1 MKKITNLVL
10 LLPTVVLLKTIY
22 FRDRMSMKTLKNS
35 LFLILL
41 CSFFWGCTPTGL
53 RSYIVLTTSKNPQ
66 DQREATEELMR
77 LAKVGSI
84 VDQIKAEGHLRQL
97 SQSAIPEQQ
106 ELAIKPLVWFTFVSD
121 DGYIQERSL
130 ARLKGILTH
139 QEWSE
144 AYKLKTIFEVS
155 KFIFGRSGTTE
166 EFENKRYLANA
177 DSSERL
183 FAIKFLVDA
192 YPDLSSKLQ
201 QDSVGVFSKFLVLEP
216 TIQNCPTEICNPETK
231 TVEDP
236 QNKNIF
242 GIEGWNIAL
251 EQLKLDLWSS
261 LQGLLNESRISGQ
274 SRETLLALNNEVIRL
289 SISSKL
295 RNKFL
300 SQPLE

>member
-1 MKKITNLVL
+1 
-10 LLPTVVLLKTIY
+10 
-22 FRDRMSMKTLKNS
+22 MKTLKNS

-41 CSFFWGCTPTGL
+41 WSFFWGCTPTGL

-77 LAKVGSI
+77 LAREGSI

-121 DGYIQERSL
+121 DGYIQERCL

-139 QEWSE
+139 QEWSD

-155 KFIFGRSGTTE
+155 EFIFGRSGTTE
-166 EFENKRYLANA
+166 VFENKRYLANA

-201 QDSVGVFSKFLVLEP
+201 QDSVGVFSQFLVLEP

-231 TVEDP
+231 TVENP
-236 QNKNIF
+236 QNKNIL
-242 GIEGWNIAL
+242 GIEDWNIAL

-274 SRETLLALNNEVIRL
+274 SRETLLALNKEVIRL

>member
-1 MKKITNLVL
+1 M
-10 LLPTVVLLKTIY
+10 KTI
-22 FRDRMSMKTLKNS
+22 KNS

-41 CSFFWGCTPTGL
+41 CSIFWGCTPTGL

-77 LAKVGSI
+77 LAREGSI

-130 ARLKGILTH
+130 ARLTGILTH

-144 AYKLKTIFEVS
+144 AYKLKTIFEISEFV
-155 KFIFGRSGTTE
+155 FGRLGTTE
-166 EFENKRYLANA
+166 EFKNKSYLANA
-177 DSSERL
+177 ESSERL
-183 FAIKFLVDA
+183 SAIKFLTDV

-201 QDSVGVFSKFLVLEP
+201 QDSVGVFSRFLVLEP
-216 TIQNCPTEICNPETK
+216 TLQNCPPEICNPETK
-231 TVEDP
+231 TVEDS
-236 QNKNIF
+236 QDKNMV
-242 GIEGWNIAL
+242 GIEDWNLPL
-251 EQLKLDLWSS
+251 EQLKLDLWLG
-261 LQGLLNESRISGQ
+261 LQSLLNESRISGQ
-274 SRETLLALNNEVIRL
+274 SRDSLLALNKDVITL
-289 SISSKL
+289 PISSAL

>member
-1 MKKITNLVL
+1 
-10 LLPTVVLLKTIY
+10 
-22 FRDRMSMKTLKNS
+22 MKTLKNS

-41 CSFFWGCTPTGL
+41 WSFFWGCTPTGL

-77 LAKVGSI
+77 LAKEGSI

-155 KFIFGRSGTTE
+155 EFIFGRSGTTE
-166 EFENKRYLANA
+166 VFENKRYLANA

-201 QDSVGVFSKFLVLEP
+201 QDSVGVFSQFLVLEP

-236 QNKNIF
+236 QNKNIL
-242 GIEGWNIAL
+242 GIEDWNIAL

-274 SRETLLALNNEVIRL
+274 SRETLLALNKEVIRL

>member
-1 MKKITNLVL
+1 M
-10 LLPTVVLLKTIY
+10 KTI
-22 FRDRMSMKTLKNS
+22 KNS

-77 LAKVGSI
+77 LAREGSI

-121 DGYIQERSL
+121 DGYIQERSM

-155 KFIFGRSGTTE
+155 EFVFGRSGTTE

-236 QNKNIF
+236 QNKNIL
-242 GIEGWNIAL
+242 GIEDWNIAL

-261 LQGLLNESRISGQ
+261 LQGLLSESRISGQ
-274 SRETLLALNNEVIRL
+274 SRETLLALNKEVIKL

>member
-1 MKKITNLVL
+1 MKK
-10 LLPTVVLLKTIY
+10 LK
-22 FRDRMSMKTLKNS
+22 DS

-41 CSFFWGCTPTGL
+41 FSIFWGCTPTGL

-77 LAKVGSI
+77 LAKEGSI

-155 KFIFGRSGTTE
+155 EFIFGRSGTTE
-166 EFENKRYLANA
+166 VFENKRYLANA

-201 QDSVGVFSKFLVLEP
+201 QDSVGVFSQFLVLEP

-231 TVEDP
+231 TVENP
-236 QNKNIF
+236 QNKNIL
-242 GIEGWNIAL
+242 GIEDWNIAL

-274 SRETLLALNNEVIRL
+274 SRETLLALNKEVIRL

>member
-1 MKKITNLVL
+1 M
-10 LLPTVVLLKTIY
+10 KTI
-22 FRDRMSMKTLKNS
+22 KNS

-41 CSFFWGCTPTGL
+41 CSIFWGCTPTGL

-77 LAKVGSI
+77 LAREGSI

-130 ARLKGILTH
+130 ARLTGILTH

-144 AYKLKTIFEVS
+144 AYKLKTIFEISEFV
-155 KFIFGRSGTTE
+155 FGRLGTTE
-166 EFENKRYLANA
+166 EFKNKRYLANA
-177 DSSERL
+177 ESSERL
-183 FAIKFLVDA
+183 SAIKFLTDV

-201 QDSVGVFSKFLVLEP
+201 QDSVGVFSRFLVLEP
-216 TIQNCPTEICNPETK
+216 TLQNCPPEICNPETK
-231 TVEDP
+231 TVEDS
-236 QNKNIF
+236 QDKNMV
-242 GIEGWNIAL
+242 GIEDWNLPL
-251 EQLKLDLWSS
+251 EQLKLDLWLG
-261 LQGLLNESRISGQ
+261 LQSLLNETRISEQ
-274 SRETLLALNNEVIRL
+274 SRDLLLALNKDVVRL
-289 SISSKL
+289 PISSAL

>member
-1 MKKITNLVL
+1 M
-10 LLPTVVLLKTIY
+10 KTI
-22 FRDRMSMKTLKNS
+22 KNS

-41 CSFFWGCTPTGL
+41 CSIFWGCTPTGL

-77 LAKVGSI
+77 LAREGSI

-106 ELAIKPLVWFTFVSD
+106 ELAIKPLVWFTFVSE

-130 ARLKGILTH
+130 ARLTGILTH

-155 KFIFGRSGTTE
+155 EFVFGRLGTTE
-166 EFENKRYLANA
+166 EFKNKRYLANA
-177 DSSERL
+177 ESSERL
-183 FAIKFLVDA
+183 SAIKFLVDV

-201 QDSVGVFSKFLVLEP
+201 QDSVGVFSRFLVLEP
-216 TIQNCPTEICNPETK
+216 TLQNCPPEICNPETK

-274 SRETLLALNNEVIRL
+274 SRETLLALNKEVINL

>member
-1 MKKITNLVL
+1 
-10 LLPTVVLLKTIY
+10 
-22 FRDRMSMKTLKNS
+22 MKTLKNTF
-35 LFLILL
+35 FLILL
-41 CSFFWGCTPTGL
+41 CSIFWGCTPTGL

-77 LAKVGSI
+77 LAREGSI

-130 ARLKGILTH
+130 ARLTGILTH

-144 AYKLKTIFEVS
+144 AYKLKTIFEISEFV
-155 KFIFGRSGTTE
+155 FGRLGTTE
-166 EFENKRYLANA
+166 EFKNKRYLANA
-177 DSSERL
+177 ESSERL
-183 FAIKFLVDA
+183 SAIKFLTDV

-201 QDSVGVFSKFLVLEP
+201 QDSVGVFSRFLVLEP
-216 TIQNCPTEICNPETK
+216 TLQNCPPEICNPETK
-231 TVEDP
+231 TVEDS
-236 QNKNIF
+236 QDKNMV
-242 GIEGWNIAL
+242 GIEDWNLPL
-251 EQLKLDLWSS
+251 EQLKLDLWLG
-261 LQGLLNESRISGQ
+261 LQSLLNETRISEQ
-274 SRETLLALNNEVIRL
+274 SRDLLLALNKDVVRL
-289 SISSKL
+289 PISSAL

>member
-1 MKKITNLVL
+1 
-10 LLPTVVLLKTIY
+10 
-22 FRDRMSMKTLKNS
+22 MKTLKNS

-41 CSFFWGCTPTGL
+41 CSIFWGCTPTGL

-77 LAKVGSI
+77 LAREGSI

-106 ELAIKPLVWFTFVSD
+106 ELAIKPLVWFTFVSE

-130 ARLKGILTH
+130 ARLTGILTH

-144 AYKLKTIFEVS
+144 AYKLKTIFEISEFV
-155 KFIFGRSGTTE
+155 FGRLGTTE
-166 EFENKRYLANA
+166 EFKNKRYLANA
-177 DSSERL
+177 ESSERL
-183 FAIKFLVDA
+183 SAIKFLTDV

-201 QDSVGVFSKFLVLEP
+201 QDSVGVFSRFLVLEP
-216 TIQNCPTEICNPETK
+216 TLQNCPPEICNPETK
-231 TVEDP
+231 TVEDS
-236 QNKNIF
+236 QDKNMV
-242 GIEGWNIAL
+242 GIEDWNLPL
-251 EQLKLDLWSS
+251 EQLKLDLWLG
-261 LQGLLNESRISGQ
+261 LQSLLNETRISEQ
-274 SRETLLALNNEVIRL
+274 SRDLLLALNKDVITL
-289 SISSKL
+289 PISSAL

>member
-1 MKKITNLVL
+1 M
-10 LLPTVVLLKTIY
+10 KTI
-22 FRDRMSMKTLKNS
+22 KNS

-41 CSFFWGCTPTGL
+41 CSIFWGCTPTGL

-77 LAKVGSI
+77 LAREGSI

-130 ARLKGILTH
+130 ARLTGILTH

-144 AYKLKTIFEVS
+144 AYKLKTIFEISEFV
-155 KFIFGRSGTTE
+155 FGRLGTTE
-166 EFENKRYLANA
+166 EFKNKRYLANA
-177 DSSERL
+177 ESSERL
-183 FAIKFLVDA
+183 SAIKFLVDV

-201 QDSVGVFSKFLVLEP
+201 QDSVGVFSRFLVLEP
-216 TIQNCPTEICNPETK
+216 TLQNCPPEICNPETK
-231 TVEDP
+231 TVEDS
-236 QNKNIF
+236 QDKNMV
-242 GIEGWNIAL
+242 GIEDWNLPL
-251 EQLKLDLWSS
+251 EQLKLDLWLG

-274 SRETLLALNNEVIRL
+274 SRETLLALNKEVINL

>member
-1 MKKITNLVL
+1 
-10 LLPTVVLLKTIY
+10 
-22 FRDRMSMKTLKNS
+22 MKTLKNS

-41 CSFFWGCTPTGL
+41 WSFFWGCTPTGL

-77 LAKVGSI
+77 LAKEGSI

-155 KFIFGRSGTTE
+155 EFIFGRSGTTE
-166 EFENKRYLANA
+166 VFENKRYLANA

-201 QDSVGVFSKFLVLEP
+201 QDSVGVFSQFLVLEP

-231 TVEDP
+231 TVENP
-236 QNKNIF
+236 QNKNIL
-242 GIEGWNIAL
+242 GIEDWNIAL

-274 SRETLLALNNEVIRL
+274 SRETLLALNKEVIRL

>member
-1 MKKITNLVL
+1 M
-10 LLPTVVLLKTIY
+10 KTI
-22 FRDRMSMKTLKNS
+22 KNS

-41 CSFFWGCTPTGL
+41 CSIFWGCTPTGL

-77 LAKVGSI
+77 LAREGSI

-106 ELAIKPLVWFTFVSD
+106 ELAIKPLVWFTFVSE

-139 QEWSE
+139 QEWSD

-155 KFIFGRSGTTE
+155 EFIFGRSGTTE
-166 EFENKRYLANA
+166 VFENKRYLANA

-201 QDSVGVFSKFLVLEP
+201 QDSVGVFSQFLVLEP

-236 QNKNIF
+236 QNKKIL
-242 GIEGWNIAL
+242 GIEDWNIAL

-274 SRETLLALNNEVIRL
+274 SRETLLALNKEVIKL

-300 SQPLE
+300 SQPSE

>member
-1 MKKITNLVL
+1 M
-10 LLPTVVLLKTIY
+10 KTI
-22 FRDRMSMKTLKNS
+22 KNS
-35 LFLILL
+35 FFLILL
-41 CSFFWGCTPTGL
+41 CSIFWGCTPTGL

-77 LAKVGSI
+77 LAREGSI

-130 ARLKGILTH
+130 ARLTGILTH

-144 AYKLKTIFEVS
+144 AYKLKTIFEISEFV
-155 KFIFGRSGTTE
+155 FGRLGTTE
-166 EFENKRYLANA
+166 EFKNKRYLANA
-177 DSSERL
+177 ESSERL
-183 FAIKFLVDA
+183 SAIKFLVDV

-201 QDSVGVFSKFLVLEP
+201 QDSVGVFSRFLVLEP
-216 TIQNCPTEICNPETK
+216 TLQNCPPEICNPETK
-231 TVEDP
+231 TVEDS
-236 QNKNIF
+236 QDKNMV
-242 GIEGWNIAL
+242 GIEDWNLPL
-251 EQLKLDLWSS
+251 EQLKLDLW
-261 LQGLLNESRISGQ
+261 LALKGLLNESRLSGQ
-274 SRETLLALNNEVIRL
+274 SRNTLLALNKDVVRL
-289 SISSKL
+289 PINSAL

>member
-1 MKKITNLVL
+1 M
-10 LLPTVVLLKTIY
+10 KTI
-22 FRDRMSMKTLKNS
+22 KNS

-41 CSFFWGCTPTGL
+41 CSIFWGCTPTGL

-77 LAKVGSI
+77 LAREGSI

-130 ARLKGILTH
+130 ARLTGILTH

-155 KFIFGRSGTTE
+155 EFVFGRLGTTE
-166 EFENKRYLANA
+166 EFKNKRYLANA
-177 DSSERL
+177 ESSERL
-183 FAIKFLVDA
+183 SAIKFLTDV

-201 QDSVGVFSKFLVLEP
+201 QDSVGVFSRFLVLEP
-216 TIQNCPTEICNPETK
+216 TLQNCPPEICNPETK
-231 TVEDP
+231 TVEDS
-236 QNKNIF
+236 QDKNMV
-242 GIEGWNIAL
+242 GIEDWNLPL
-251 EQLKLDLWSS
+251 EQLKLDLWLG
-261 LQGLLNESRISGQ
+261 LQCLLNESRISGQ
-274 SRETLLALNNEVIRL
+274 SRDSLLALNKDVITL
-289 SISSKL
+289 PISSAL

-300 SQPLE
+300 SQPLK

>member
-1 MKKITNLVL
+1 
-10 LLPTVVLLKTIY
+10 
-22 FRDRMSMKTLKNS
+22 MKTLKNS

-41 CSFFWGCTPTGL
+41 WSFFWGCTPTGL

-77 LAKVGSI
+77 LAKEGSI

-144 AYKLKTIFEVS
+144 AYKMKTIFEVS
-155 KFIFGRSGTTE
+155 EFIFGRSGTTE
-166 EFENKRYLANA
+166 VFENKRYLANA

-201 QDSVGVFSKFLVLEP
+201 QDSVGVFSQFLVLEP

-236 QNKNIF
+236 QNKNIL
-242 GIEGWNIAL
+242 GIEDWNIAL

-274 SRETLLALNNEVIRL
+274 SRETLLALNKEVIRL

>member
-1 MKKITNLVL
+1 M
-10 LLPTVVLLKTIY
+10 KTI
-22 FRDRMSMKTLKNS
+22 KNS

-41 CSFFWGCTPTGL
+41 CSIFWGCTPTGL

-77 LAKVGSI
+77 LAREGSI

-130 ARLKGILTH
+130 ARLTGILTH

-144 AYKLKTIFEVS
+144 AYKLKTIFEISEFV
-155 KFIFGRSGTTE
+155 FGRLGTTE
-166 EFENKRYLANA
+166 EFKNKRYLANA
-177 DSSERL
+177 ESSERL
-183 FAIKFLVDA
+183 SAIKFLTDV

-201 QDSVGVFSKFLVLEP
+201 QDSVGVFSRFLVLEP
-216 TIQNCPTEICNPETK
+216 TLQNCPPEICNPETK
-231 TVEDP
+231 TVEDS
-236 QNKNIF
+236 QDKNMV
-242 GIEGWNIAL
+242 GIEDWNLPL
-251 EQLKLDLWSS
+251 EQLKLDLWLG
-261 LQGLLNESRISGQ
+261 LQSLLNETRISEQ
-274 SRETLLALNNEVIRL
+274 SRDLLLALNKDVITL
-289 SISSKL
+289 PISSAL

-300 SQPLE
+300 SQPLK

>member
-1 MKKITNLVL
+1 
-10 LLPTVVLLKTIY
+10 
-22 FRDRMSMKTLKNS
+22 MKTLKNS

-41 CSFFWGCTPTGL
+41 CSIFWGCTPTGL

-77 LAKVGSI
+77 LAREGSI

-130 ARLKGILTH
+130 ARLTGILTH

-155 KFIFGRSGTTE
+155 EFVFGRLGTTE
-166 EFENKRYLANA
+166 EFKNKRYLANA
-177 DSSERL
+177 ESSERL
-183 FAIKFLVDA
+183 SAIKFLTDV

-201 QDSVGVFSKFLVLEP
+201 QDSVGVFSRFLVLEP
-216 TIQNCPTEICNPETK
+216 TLQNCPPEICNPETK
-231 TVEDP
+231 TVEDS
-236 QNKNIF
+236 QDKNMV
-242 GIEGWNIAL
+242 GIEDWNLPL
-251 EQLKLDLWSS
+251 EQLKLDLWLA

-274 SRETLLALNNEVIRL
+274 SRDLLLALNKDAVRL
-289 SISSKL
+289 PISSAL

-300 SQPLE
+300 SQPLK

>member
-1 MKKITNLVL
+1 
-10 LLPTVVLLKTIY
+10 
-22 FRDRMSMKTLKNS
+22 MKTLKNTF
-35 LFLILL
+35 FLILL
-41 CSFFWGCTPTGL
+41 CSIFWGCTPTGL

-77 LAKVGSI
+77 LAREGSI

-130 ARLKGILTH
+130 ARLTGILTH

-144 AYKLKTIFEVS
+144 AYKLKTIFEISEFV
-155 KFIFGRSGTTE
+155 FGRLGTTE
-166 EFENKRYLANA
+166 EFKNKRYLANA
-177 DSSERL
+177 ESSERL
-183 FAIKFLVDA
+183 SAIKFLTDV

-201 QDSVGVFSKFLVLEP
+201 QDSVGVFSRFLVLEP
-216 TIQNCPTEICNPETK
+216 TLQNCPPEICNPETK
-231 TVEDP
+231 TVEDS
-236 QNKNIF
+236 QDKNMV
-242 GIEGWNIAL
+242 GIEDWNLPL
-251 EQLKLDLWSS
+251 EQLKLDLWLA
-261 LQGLLNESRISGQ
+261 LQGLLNENRLSGQ
-274 SRETLLALNNEVIRL
+274 SRNTLLALNKDVVRL
-289 SISSKL
+289 PINSAL

>member
-1 MKKITNLVL
+1 
-10 LLPTVVLLKTIY
+10 
-22 FRDRMSMKTLKNS
+22 MKTLKNS

-41 CSFFWGCTPTGL
+41 CSIFWGCTPTGL

-77 LAKVGSI
+77 LAREGSI

-130 ARLKGILTH
+130 ARLTGIMTH

-155 KFIFGRSGTTE
+155 EFVFGRLGTTE
-166 EFENKRYLANA
+166 EFKNKRYLANA
-177 DSSERL
+177 ENSERL
-183 FAIKFLVDA
+183 SAIKFLVDV

-201 QDSVGVFSKFLVLEP
+201 QDSVGVFSRFLVLEP
-216 TIQNCPTEICNPETK
+216 TLQNCPPEICNPETK
-231 TVEDP
+231 TVEDS
-236 QNKNIF
+236 QDKNMV
-242 GIEGWNIAL
+242 GIEDWNLPL
-251 EQLKLDLWSS
+251 EQLKLDLWLG
-261 LQGLLNESRISGQ
+261 LQCLLNESRISGQ
-274 SRETLLALNNEVIRL
+274 SRDSLLALNKNVITL
-289 SISSKL
+289 PISSAL

>member
-1 MKKITNLVL
+1 
-10 LLPTVVLLKTIY
+10 
-22 FRDRMSMKTLKNS
+22 MKTLKNTF
-35 LFLILL
+35 FLILL
-41 CSFFWGCTPTGL
+41 CSIFWGCTPTGL

-77 LAKVGSI
+77 LAREGSI

-130 ARLKGILTH
+130 ARLTGILTH

-155 KFIFGRSGTTE
+155 DFVFGRSGTTE
-166 EFENKRYLANA
+166 EFKNKRYLANA
-177 DSSERL
+177 ESSERL
-183 FAIKFLVDA
+183 SAIKFLMDV

-201 QDSVGVFSKFLVLEP
+201 QDSVGVFSRFLVLEP
-216 TIQNCPTEICNPETK
+216 TLQNCPPEICNPETK
-231 TVEDP
+231 TVEDS
-236 QNKNIF
+236 QDKNMV
-242 GIEGWNIAL
+242 GIEDWNLPL
-251 EQLKLDLWSS
+251 EQLKLDLWLG

-274 SRETLLALNNEVIRL
+274 SRDSLLALNKDVIRL
-289 SISSKL
+289 PINSAL

-300 SQPLE
+300 SKPLE

>member
-1 MKKITNLVL
+1 
-10 LLPTVVLLKTIY
+10 
-22 FRDRMSMKTLKNS
+22 MKTLKNTF
-35 LFLILL
+35 FLILL
-41 CSFFWGCTPTGL
+41 CSIFWGCTPTGL

-77 LAKVGSI
+77 LAREGSI

-130 ARLKGILTH
+130 ARLTGIMTH

-155 KFIFGRSGTTE
+155 EFVFGRLGTTE
-166 EFENKRYLANA
+166 EFKNKRYLANA
-177 DSSERL
+177 ENSERL
-183 FAIKFLVDA
+183 SAIKFLVDV

-201 QDSVGVFSKFLVLEP
+201 QDSVGVFSRFLVLEP
-216 TIQNCPTEICNPETK
+216 TLQNCPPEICNPETK
-231 TVEDP
+231 TVEDS
-236 QNKNIF
+236 QDKNMV
-242 GIEGWNIAL
+242 GIEEWNLPL
-251 EQLKLDLWSS
+251 EQLKLDLWLA
-261 LQGLLNESRISGQ
+261 LQGLLNESRLSGQ
-274 SRETLLALNNEVIRL
+274 SRNTLLALNKDVVRL
-289 SISSKL
+289 PINSAL

-300 SQPLE
+300 SKPLE

>member
-1 MKKITNLVL
+1 M
-10 LLPTVVLLKTIY
+10 KTI
-22 FRDRMSMKTLKNS
+22 KNS

-41 CSFFWGCTPTGL
+41 CSIFWGCTPTGL

-77 LAKVGSI
+77 LAREGSI

-130 ARLKGILTH
+130 ARLTGILTH

-155 KFIFGRSGTTE
+155 EFVFGRLGTTE
-166 EFENKRYLANA
+166 EFKNKRYLANA
-177 DSSERL
+177 ESSERL
-183 FAIKFLVDA
+183 SAIKFLTDV

-201 QDSVGVFSKFLVLEP
+201 QDSVGVFSRFLVLEP
-216 TIQNCPTEICNPETK
+216 TLQNCPPEICNPETK
-231 TVEDP
+231 TVEDS
-236 QNKNIF
+236 QDKNMV
-242 GIEGWNIAL
+242 GIEDWNLPL
-251 EQLKLDLWSS
+251 EQLKLDLWLA
-261 LQGLLNESRISGQ
+261 LQSLLNESRISGQ
-274 SRETLLALNNEVIRL
+274 SRDSLLALNKDVITL
-289 SISSKL
+289 PISSAL

-300 SQPLE
+300 SQPLK

>member
-1 MKKITNLVL
+1 
-10 LLPTVVLLKTIY
+10 
-22 FRDRMSMKTLKNS
+22 MKTLKNS

-41 CSFFWGCTPTGL
+41 WSFFWGCTPTGL

-77 LAKVGSI
+77 LAKEGSI

-155 KFIFGRSGTTE
+155 EFIFGRSGTTE
-166 EFENKRYLANA
+166 VFENKRYLANA

-201 QDSVGVFSKFLVLEP
+201 QDSIGVFSQFLVLEP

-236 QNKNIF
+236 QNKNIL
-242 GIEGWNIAL
+242 GIEDWNIAL

-274 SRETLLALNNEVIRL
+274 SRETLLALNKEVIRL

>member
-1 MKKITNLVL
+1 M
-10 LLPTVVLLKTIY
+10 KTIK
-22 FRDRMSMKTLKNS
+22 DS

-41 CSFFWGCTPTGL
+41 CSIFWGCTPTGL

-77 LAKVGSI
+77 LAREGSI

-130 ARLKGILTH
+130 ARLTGILTH

-144 AYKLKTIFEVS
+144 AYKLKTIFEISEFV
-155 KFIFGRSGTTE
+155 FGRLGTTE
-166 EFENKRYLANA
+166 EFKNKRYLANA
-177 DSSERL
+177 ESSGRL
-183 FAIKFLVDA
+183 SALKFLVDV

-201 QDSVGVFSKFLVLEP
+201 QDSVGVFSRFLVLEP
-216 TIQNCPTEICNPETK
+216 TLQNCPPEICNPETK
-231 TVEDP
+231 TVEDSHD
-236 QNKNIF
+236 KNMV
-242 GIEGWNIAL
+242 GIEDWNLPL
-251 EQLKLDLWSS
+251 EQLKLDLWFG
-261 LQGLLNESRISGQ
+261 LQGLLNERRISGQ
-274 SRETLLALNNEVIRL
+274 SRDSLLALNKNVITL
-289 SISSKL
+289 PISSAL

>member
-1 MKKITNLVL
+1 
-10 LLPTVVLLKTIY
+10 
-22 FRDRMSMKTLKNS
+22 MKTLKNS

-41 CSFFWGCTPTGL
+41 CSIFWGCTPTGL

-77 LAKVGSI
+77 LAREGSI

-130 ARLKGILTH
+130 ARLTGILTH

-144 AYKLKTIFEVS
+144 AYKLKTIFEISEFV
-155 KFIFGRSGTTE
+155 FGRLGTTE
-166 EFENKRYLANA
+166 EFKNKRYLANA
-177 DSSERL
+177 ESSERL
-183 FAIKFLVDA
+183 SAIKFLTDV

-201 QDSVGVFSKFLVLEP
+201 QDSVGVFSRFLVLEP
-216 TIQNCPTEICNPETK
+216 TLQNCPPEICNPETK
-231 TVEDP
+231 TVEDS
-236 QNKNIF
+236 QDKNMVGF
-242 GIEGWNIAL
+242 EDWNLPL
-251 EQLKLDLWSS
+251 EQLKMDLWLA
-261 LQGLLNESRISGQ
+261 LQGLLNETRISGQ
-274 SRETLLALNNEVIRL
+274 SRDSLLALNKDVIRL
-289 SISSKL
+289 PINSAL

>member
-1 MKKITNLVL
+1 M
-10 LLPTVVLLKTIY
+10 KTIK
-22 FRDRMSMKTLKNS
+22 DS

-41 CSFFWGCTPTGL
+41 CSIFWGCTPTGL

-77 LAKVGSI
+77 LAREGSI

-106 ELAIKPLVWFTFVSD
+106 ELAIKPLVWFTFVSE

-130 ARLKGILTH
+130 ARLTGILTH

-155 KFIFGRSGTTE
+155 EFVFGRLGTTE
-166 EFENKRYLANA
+166 EFKNKRYLANA
-177 DSSERL
+177 ESSERL
-183 FAIKFLVDA
+183 SAIKFLTDV

-201 QDSVGVFSKFLVLEP
+201 QDSVGVFSRFLVLEP
-216 TIQNCPTEICNPETK
+216 TLQNCPPEICNPETK
-231 TVEDP
+231 TVEDS
-236 QNKNIF
+236 QDKNMV
-242 GIEGWNIAL
+242 GIEDWNLPL
-251 EQLKLDLWSS
+251 EQLKLDLWLG
-261 LQGLLNESRISGQ
+261 LQSLLNETRISEQ
-274 SRETLLALNNEVIRL
+274 SRDLLLALNKDVITL
-289 SISSKL
+289 PISSAL

-300 SQPLE
+300 SQPLK

>member
-1 MKKITNLVL
+1 
-10 LLPTVVLLKTIY
+10 
-22 FRDRMSMKTLKNS
+22 MKTLKIS

-41 CSFFWGCTPTGL
+41 CSIFWGCTPTGL

-77 LAKVGSI
+77 LAREGSI

-130 ARLKGILTH
+130 ARLTGILTH

-144 AYKLKTIFEVS
+144 AYKLKTIFEISEFV
-155 KFIFGRSGTTE
+155 FGRLGTTE
-166 EFENKRYLANA
+166 EFKNKRYLANA
-177 DSSERL
+177 ESSGRL
-183 FAIKFLVDA
+183 SALKFLVDV

-201 QDSVGVFSKFLVLEP
+201 QDSVGVFSRFLVLEP
-216 TIQNCPTEICNPETK
+216 TLQNCPPEICNPETK
-231 TVEDP
+231 TVEDS
-236 QNKNIF
+236 QDKNMV
-242 GIEGWNIAL
+242 GIEDWNLPL
-251 EQLKLDLWSS
+251 EQLKLDLWLG
-261 LQGLLNESRISGQ
+261 LQSLLNETRISEQ
-274 SRETLLALNNEVIRL
+274 SRDLLLALNKDVVRL
-289 SISSKL
+289 PISSAL

-300 SQPLE
+300 SKPLE

>member
-1 MKKITNLVL
+1 
-10 LLPTVVLLKTIY
+10 
-22 FRDRMSMKTLKNS
+22 MKTLKNTF
-35 LFLILL
+35 FLILL
-41 CSFFWGCTPTGL
+41 CSIFWGCTPTGL

-77 LAKVGSI
+77 LAREGSI

-130 ARLKGILTH
+130 ARLTGILTH

-144 AYKLKTIFEVS
+144 AYKLKTIFEISEFV
-155 KFIFGRSGTTE
+155 FGRSGTTE
-166 EFENKRYLANA
+166 EFKNKRYLANA
-177 DSSERL
+177 ESSERL
-183 FAIKFLVDA
+183 SAIKFLTDV

-201 QDSVGVFSKFLVLEP
+201 QDSVGVFSRFLVLEP
-216 TIQNCPTEICNPETK
+216 TLQNCPPEICNPETK
-231 TVEDP
+231 TVEDS
-236 QNKNIF
+236 QDKNKV
-242 GIEGWNIAL
+242 GIEDWNLPL
-251 EQLKLDLWSS
+251 EQLKLDLWFG
-261 LQGLLNESRISGQ
+261 LQGLLNERRISGQ
-274 SRETLLALNNEVIRL
+274 SRDSLLALNKDVITL
-289 SISSKL
+289 PISSAL

>member
-1 MKKITNLVL
+1 M
-10 LLPTVVLLKTIY
+10 KTI
-22 FRDRMSMKTLKNS
+22 KNS

-41 CSFFWGCTPTGL
+41 CSIFWGCTPTGL

-77 LAKVGSI
+77 LAREGSI

-130 ARLKGILTH
+130 ARLTGILTH

-144 AYKLKTIFEVS
+144 AYKLKTIFEISEFV
-155 KFIFGRSGTTE
+155 FGRLGTTE
-166 EFENKRYLANA
+166 EFKNKRYLANA
-177 DSSERL
+177 ESSERL
-183 FAIKFLVDA
+183 SAIKFLTDV

-201 QDSVGVFSKFLVLEP
+201 QDSVGVFSRFLVLEP
-216 TIQNCPTEICNPETK
+216 TLQNCPPEICNPETK

-274 SRETLLALNNEVIRL
+274 SRDSLLALNKDVITL
-289 SISSKL
+289 PISSAL

>member
-1 MKKITNLVL
+1 
-10 LLPTVVLLKTIY
+10 
-22 FRDRMSMKTLKNS
+22 MKTLKNS

-41 CSFFWGCTPTGL
+41 WSFFWGCTPTGL

-77 LAKVGSI
+77 LAKEGSI

-155 KFIFGRSGTTE
+155 EFIFGRSGTTE

-242 GIEGWNIAL
+242 GIEDWNIAL

-274 SRETLLALNNEVIRL
+274 SRETLLALNKEVIKL